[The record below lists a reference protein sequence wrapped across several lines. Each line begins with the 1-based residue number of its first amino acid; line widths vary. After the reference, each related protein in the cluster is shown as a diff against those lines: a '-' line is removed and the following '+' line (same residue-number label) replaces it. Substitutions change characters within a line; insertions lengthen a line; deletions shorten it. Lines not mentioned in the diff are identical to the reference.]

1 LARHENFVEQ
11 ISIKFRGFYLNKLNL
26 VQTVL

>member
-11 ISIKFRGFYLNKLNL
+11 ILIKFGGFH
-26 VQTVL
+26 